1 MLDPLSPL
9 ILPAEHQIDFSS
21 GDWEREIKQHWERQ
35 VLTDALLYG
44 EIPLDIL
51 LDCLND
57 QGIDPD
63 WYCRYATGQIEK
75 AIEMDIR
82 SQMDPN
88 EVLVYAR
95 R

>member
-1 MLDPLSPL
+1 MLDPLCPL
-9 ILPAEHQIDFSS
+9 ILPAERSLDFSDQ
-21 GDWEREIKQHWERQ
+21 DWEAEIDRHWERQ
-35 VLTDALLYG
+35 ILTDALLSG
-44 EIPLDIL
+44 EIPLDVL

-57 QGIDPD
+57 QDIDPD
-63 WYCRYATGQIEK
+63 RYCDYATRQIAT